1 MNEKLIVKNFGAIK
15 SAEIEVKDIN
25 IFIGHTASGKSTLAK
40 LIAIFKNIEFIQA
53 NSLSTF
59 KKMLGDY
66 NIDFEFKRETL
77 IRYESESFYW
87 EAKNEEIET
96 NYPFSPFFQSFN
108 LLASPPPNKENL
120 LELGVYMLANQI
132 FTLSTAN
139 DLISELKLKDKAN
152 KYTSLIEDFFSQN
165 KKITNSK
172 ESIQVKYNSLQKSII
187 DIYNE
192 INQAYQVFNI
202 QYIPAERILI
212 AMVGESLF
220 GLMSKDI
227 ALAKSFK
234 DFGAKFETA
243 RKEMKDFDINFL
255 KVKYLHEQGSNFLV
269 LENKT
274 KIKLENAAS
283 GLQSIVPLLL
293 VVTHATEQDSII
305 RNCIVVEEPEL
316 NLYPSIQ
323 KELIEFLIE
332 KTQKVGD
339 KLIITTH
346 SPYVLTTIDNL
357 IQANNVVQLHKEQKK
372 EVSNI
377 IPSKLWVDF
386 DKVSCYFVANGT
398 ARKTLNEE
406 FRTIGA
412 SNIDDV
418 SIELGKTFDELMDLK
433 YQEYAS

>member
-1 MNEKLIVKNFGAIK
+1 MKEKLIVKNFGAIK

-40 LIAIFKNIEFIQA
+40 LIAIFKNIDFVQ
-53 NSLSTF
+53 SGGSVVF
-59 KKMLGDY
+59 KKMLEDY
-66 NIDFEFKRETL
+66 NIDFEFKKNTL
-77 IRYESESFYW
+77 IRYESENFYW
-87 EAKNEEIET
+87 EVKKDEIST
-96 NYPFSPFFQSFN
+96 NYFFTPSPTFFE
-108 LLASPPPNKENL
+108 P
-120 LELGVYMLANQI
+120 I
-132 FTLSTAN
+132 
-139 DLISELKLKDKAN
+139 
-152 KYTSLIEDFFSQN
+152 
-165 KKITNSK
+165 
-172 ESIQVKYNSLQKSII
+172 
-187 DIYNE
+187 
-192 INQAYQVFNI
+192 
-202 QYIPAERILI
+202 YIPAERILI

-243 RKEMKDFDINFL
+243 RKKIKSFDVNFL

-269 LENKT
+269 LENKI

-357 IQANNVVQLHKEQKK
+357 IQANNVVQLHKEQRK
-372 EVSNI
+372 EVNHI

-398 ARKTLNEE
+398 AQKTLNEE